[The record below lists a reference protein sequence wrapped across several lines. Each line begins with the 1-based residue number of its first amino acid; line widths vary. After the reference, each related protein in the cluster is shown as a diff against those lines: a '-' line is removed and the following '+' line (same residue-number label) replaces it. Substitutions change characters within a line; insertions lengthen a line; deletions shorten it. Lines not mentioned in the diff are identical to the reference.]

1 MSTRRLDLLG
11 LGECMTEFSRL
22 PSGLWRH
29 GFAGDALN
37 TVTAGAQLGL
47 RTGFATTV
55 GTDSFTEEMLAAWRR
70 DGIDCAAV
78 RRDATRANGAYFITT
93 DDAGERSFSYL
104 RTNSAATTTL
114 RTLSAA
120 ALRTL
125 VRSTRVFYL
134 TGITLAVMDDH
145 AKLLAALKQRGT
157 THVAFDPNW
166 RPALWPDRSSFVR
179 TVTRFLGAVD
189 YFFPS
194 VDDCEALFPG
204 YSVQAIIGR
213 LSRRGVTTVAKGGT
227 GGAWYREGENIMH
240 LPAVHTH
247 VVDTT
252 GAGDAFNAGVL
263 AGFKRGLS
271 PSDAVDFAQRVAAVV
286 VGEHGAIVTSRRGR
300 ERMRRLSL

>member
-22 PSGLWRH
+22 PSGLWQQ
-29 GFAGDALN
+29 GFAGDVLN
-37 TVTAGAQLGL
+37 TVTAAAQLGM
-47 RTGFATTV
+47 RAGFATTV
-55 GTDSFTEEMLAAWRR
+55 GGDPFTDGMIAAWRLE
-70 DGIDCAAV
+70 GIDCTAV
-78 RRDATRANGAYFITT
+78 RRDAARTNGAYFITT

-114 RTLSAA
+114 RTMHAS

-145 AKLLAALKQRGT
+145 AKLLAALKRRGT
-157 THVAFDPNW
+157 TKVAFDPNW
-166 RPALWPDRSSFVR
+166 RAALWTDRAAFVR
-179 TVTRFLGAVD
+179 TVTRFLGVVD

-194 VDDCEALFPG
+194 VDDCEALYPG

-213 LSRRGVTTVAKGGT
+213 LSRRGVTTIVKGGT

-271 PSDAVDFAQRVAAVV
+271 PSDAVDFAQRVAAIV
-286 VGEHGAIVTSRRGR
+286 VGEHGAIVTSRRGKGR
-300 ERMRRLSL
+300 LRRLSV